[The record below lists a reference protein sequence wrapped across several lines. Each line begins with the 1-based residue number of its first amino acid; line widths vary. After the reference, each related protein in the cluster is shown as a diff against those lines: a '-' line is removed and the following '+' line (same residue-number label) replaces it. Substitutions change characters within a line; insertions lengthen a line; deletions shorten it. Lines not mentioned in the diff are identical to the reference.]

1 MKNRI
6 RQIISLLLK
15 EPNITITEM
24 MQKLSLTRRQINY
37 AISLIDAE
45 LKKQDLPPIKRY
57 RNGKFDFSP
66 AIQKLLPIYS
76 KQDLDKTYT
85 DSERQALILL
95 YLIFNKNYVSLDDF
109 TSLLDYSKTTI
120 SYDLKEINR
129 LIQRFKLKVVYSRL
143 EGFSLVGSEDNI
155 FRLATESTL
164 KHIDLLTNN
173 VVNRFNPNITIQK
186 QSTIL
191 IMDIE
196 DKFKATFSDK
206 YFDALKVL
214 IEAIKV
220 RSLYITDTHQKID
233 KFITQTKEYQY
244 LKQHPFLKDMD
255 YEHVKW
261 IALEI
266 LSSNLYNKNNV
277 DYGLDEIQIL
287 KFIHQIVEGF
297 KAKTFVKIK
306 DQDQFEKRLLNHLR
320 PACFRV
326 KYDLPSLGSIGKI
339 QQDNH
344 EILMKIV
351 TELVK
356 PLELWLGTKF
366 PENEIKL
373 LTYYFG
379 YQLVGNFETHDINAP
394 KYKAVVVCSN
404 GIIMSKILI
413 RELKKLFPEINFLF
427 TMSAREFEK
436 SNENFDV
443 VFTTIPLK
451 TSLSQ
456 YMVNANMGY
465 SQKIGLRYRVLNN
478 LGLEKTD
485 TQVTEILNLIS
496 KYADVTDSSQLKT
509 EIERVLIAN
518 KKESNRSQPKEEFP
532 DLLAYI
538 KPKYIQVIDTKIEW
552 HVALRTALQPLI
564 DDQKVEEKY
573 YKELVNQID
582 NPYNYSFLGRYIS
595 IPHSSPDHGI
605 KDDGISMLILKDPLL
620 LPNNKKVRVIAPIAF
635 FHRNRFLKAINQF
648 ASLAVDRDTV
658 KRLINSPTSKQAYQ
672 VLKNY
677 VEKRG

>member
-95 YLIFNKNYVSLDDF
+95 YLIFNKNYVSLDHF

-120 SYDLKEINR
+120 SYDLKGINR

-277 DYGLDEIQIL
+277 DYGPDEIQIL

-413 RELKKLFPEINFLF
+413 RELNKLFPEINFLF

>member
-95 YLIFNKNYVSLDDF
+95 YLIFNKNYVSLDHF

-277 DYGLDEIQIL
+277 DYGPDEIQIL

-413 RELKKLFPEINFLF
+413 RELNKLFPEINFLF

>member
-95 YLIFNKNYVSLDDF
+95 YLIFNKNYVSLDHF

>member
-95 YLIFNKNYVSLDDF
+95 YLIFNNNYVSLDHF

>member
-95 YLIFNKNYVSLDDF
+95 YLIFNNNYVSLDHF

-635 FHRNRFLKAINQF
+635 FHRNSFLKAINQF

>member
-478 LGLEKTD
+478 LGLKKTD

>member
-1 MKNRI
+1 
-6 RQIISLLLK
+6 
-15 EPNITITEM
+15 M

>member
-635 FHRNRFLKAINQF
+635 FHRNSFLKAINQF

>member
-1 MKNRI
+1 
-6 RQIISLLLK
+6 
-15 EPNITITEM
+15 M

-95 YLIFNKNYVSLDDF
+95 YLIFNKNYVSLDHF

-155 FRLATESTL
+155 FHLATESTL

-173 VVNRFNPNITIQK
+173 VVNRFNSNITIQK

-518 KKESNRSQPKEEFP
+518 KKESNKSQPKEEFP

>member
-95 YLIFNKNYVSLDDF
+95 YLIFNKNYVSLDHF

-394 KYKAVVVCSN
+394 RYKAVVVCSN

-436 SNENFDV
+436 SNKNFDV

>member
-436 SNENFDV
+436 SNENFGV

>member
-95 YLIFNKNYVSLDDF
+95 YLIFNNNYVSLDHF

-394 KYKAVVVCSN
+394 KYKAVVVCFN

-635 FHRNRFLKAINQF
+635 FHRNSFLKAINQF

>member
-220 RSLYITDTHQKID
+220 RSLYITDTHQKVD

>member
-1 MKNRI
+1 
-6 RQIISLLLK
+6 
-15 EPNITITEM
+15 M

-95 YLIFNKNYVSLDDF
+95 YLIFNNNYVSLDHF